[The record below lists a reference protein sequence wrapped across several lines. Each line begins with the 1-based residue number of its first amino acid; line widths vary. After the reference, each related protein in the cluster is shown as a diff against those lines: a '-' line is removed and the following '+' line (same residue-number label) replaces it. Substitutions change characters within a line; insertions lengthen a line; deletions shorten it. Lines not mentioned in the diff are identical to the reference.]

1 MLLVK
6 ILAGNINIELLITL
20 EEFSSHTINTF
31 SRGYHEYM
39 SVWMPQIG
47 GDSLFCRRQLSN
59 EYEEYAAA
67 IVATDHFKREEVVKH
82 VLLFISKTLNN
93 FLRLPGL
100 YASYKVTGTR
110 VDRGIGVGWEIP
122 IERTFVGKETAT
134 ECIASHKY
142 DD

>member
-20 EEFSSHTINTF
+20 EEFSSHTIPYFDN
-31 SRGYHEYM
+31 
-39 SVWMPQIG
+39 
-47 GDSLFCRRQLSN
+47 SLFCRRQLSN

-67 IVATDHFKREEVVKH
+67 IVATDHFKREEVVKY
-82 VLLFISKTLNN
+82 VLLFLSKTLNN